1 MAYQSIQYGATQ
13 TAYVSYANYDLGTAN
28 TNLILYWPNPY
39 LSDTSTNVLA
49 ATTNFTCTQTG
60 CSINLPNA
68 NEVSLGMNVFITNVS
83 GTESFSIND
92 YLGNQILSALEGDT
106 VYWLQLIS
114 YNDND
119 QSTTNGGGTWTI
131 IQQGAGTSSAD
142 AATLKGYGLTSSQPN
157 GKLTTYITT
166 TSLSDSYYTIQTNDE
181 SSLLI
186 NTSSGVYQIDLSSNV
201 SDFYKGFNISINNS
215 GSGSIEFI
223 APDSVTINNGSA
235 SAFTISSGQT
245 LTLVYDG
252 TNWWTLGLGQSTAFV
267 STVLT
272 LNISALSLTD
282 NTYTLT
288 QSEESNYVH
297 QFYSSSDLTSDIIIY
312 YPTTTASWY
321 VSNYCTY
328 NGGSLSIQMIGSDSD
343 PIPLSSNARQIVY
356 SASYPNGSPLQ
367 LFITPTLSEVTFPD
381 GTLSAP
387 SITFTNDET
396 TGFYLAN
403 ETTHELGMV
412 SNAEQMIS
420 FTPTLI
426 TIGNATIVGS
436 DTTDIISPTIN
447 LGKTSTGTTSVL
459 SQTITLG
466 DNNTTTVN
474 VGTGTA
480 ATTINIGTAA
490 ANTVNIGTGAS
501 SNCTLGVNSG
511 TTTINGNSISIAS
524 ANNASISGLSG
535 YTSIGNNT
543 SACFIGNVLYTGII
557 SLRGGTINLSNTSST
572 ASIVNMGTGS
582 GNNTLNIGTGS
593 GVNAI
598 TIGNSI
604 AGTTITFGSAAQQSA
619 LNSIMPSS
627 PVQGEIVWY
636 NGTNWVALAAPTAA
650 GQVLTSSGS
659 GPYSIAWETPSP

>member
-13 TAYVSYANYDLGTAN
+13 TAYVSYATYDLSTAN

-39 LSDTSTNVLA
+39 LSDASTNVLA

-114 YNDND
+114 YTDNG

-142 AATLKGYGLTSSQPN
+142 AAALKGYGLTSSQPN

-166 TSLSDSYYTIQTNDE
+166 TSLSDSSYIIQTNDE

-186 NTSSGVYQIDLSSNV
+186 NTSSGVYQIDLSTNV

-223 APDSVTINNGSA
+223 APDGVTINNGSA

-381 GTLSAP
+381 GTLSIP

-403 ETTHELGMV
+403 ESTHELGMV

-426 TIGNATIVGS
+426 TIGNATTVGS

-480 ATTINIGTAA
+480 ATAINIGTNGNNTLTIGNTSVMGSTLNLLSQGLMGFNSSTQIVVGTTTPTITIGGTSSLSTNIVNIGNGTSNTTINIGTGTAT
-490 ANTVNIGTGAS
+490 NTI
-501 SNCTLGVNSG
+501 
-511 TTTINGNSISIAS
+511 I
-524 ANNASISGLSG
+524 
-535 YTSIGNNT
+535 IGNN
-543 SACFIGNVLYTGII
+543 
-557 SLRGGTINLSNTSST
+557 LSTVT
-572 ASIVNMGTGS
+572 FASGES
-582 GNNTLNIGTGS
+582 
-593 GVNAI
+593 
-598 TIGNSI
+598 
-604 AGTTITFGSAAQQSA
+604 QQSA
-619 LNSIMPSS
+619 LNSIMPAS
-627 PVQGEIVWY
+627 PTQGQIVWY
-636 NGTNWVALAAPTAA
+636 NGTNWVALDAPTAA

>member
-13 TAYVSYANYDLGTAN
+13 TAYVSYATYDLGTAN

-39 LSDTSTNVLA
+39 LSDASTNVLA

-92 YLGNQILSALEGDT
+92 YLGNQILSALEEDT

-114 YNDND
+114 YTDND

-142 AATLKGYGLTSSQPN
+142 AATLKGHGLTSSQPN

-186 NTSSGVYQIDLSSNV
+186 NTSSGVYQIDLSTNV

-223 APDSVTINNGSA
+223 APDGVTINNGSA

-252 TNWWTLGLGQSTAFV
+252 TNWWTLGLGQPTAFV

-272 LNISALSLTD
+272 LNVSALSLTD

-312 YPTTTASWY
+312 YPATTASWY

-328 NGGSLSIQMIGSDSD
+328 NGGSLSIQMIGSESD
-343 PIPLSSNARQIVY
+343 PIPLSSNSRQIVY

-403 ETTHELGMV
+403 ESTHELGMV
-412 SNAEQMIS
+412 SNAEQMIL

-426 TIGNATIVGS
+426 TIGNATTVGF

-480 ATTINIGTAA
+480 ATAINIGTSGNNTITIGNASTLSSTLNLSSYGLMSFNSTTQIMVGTVTPTVTIGGTSALLTNIVNIGNGNANTTINIGTGTA
-490 ANTVNIGTGAS
+490 TNI
-501 SNCTLGVNSG
+501 
-511 TTTINGNSISIAS
+511 IN
-524 ANNASISGLSG
+524 
-535 YTSIGNNT
+535 IGNN
-543 SACFIGNVLYTGII
+543 
-557 SLRGGTINLSNTSST
+557 LSTVT
-572 ASIVNMGTGS
+572 FASGES
-582 GNNTLNIGTGS
+582 
-593 GVNAI
+593 
-598 TIGNSI
+598 
-604 AGTTITFGSAAQQSA
+604 QQSA

-627 PVQGEIVWY
+627 PVQGQIVWY
-636 NGTNWVALAAPTAA
+636 NGTNWVALAAPTAS